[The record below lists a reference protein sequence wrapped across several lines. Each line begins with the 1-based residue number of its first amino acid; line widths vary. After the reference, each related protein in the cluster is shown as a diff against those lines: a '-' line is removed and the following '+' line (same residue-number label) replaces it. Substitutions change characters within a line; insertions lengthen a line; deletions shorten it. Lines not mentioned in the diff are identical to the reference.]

1 MPSSRTVSGRRRAG
15 GPPRPSRT
23 RDRPSERA
31 AISMT
36 AMRLHK
42 SAIRSAL
49 VVTIVLSLATG
60 AYFAFSDGVLSRLI
74 DQETKI
80 KIPHKDHVAELRAQ
94 VDRMSGQFLDNKQA
108 EQQLAALLGAQV
120 DRIGQLERNISTLS
134 DLFRSDTI
142 KPERITPP
150 NTVNFIA
157 LSDHETLS
165 QSRELPAKARVKQH
179 RVHRVAHQRALRRH
193 RIAAAAHTA
202 RPASAVEMRPQS
214 SQLTSATT
222 KALGI
227 ADQ

>member
-1 MPSSRTVSGRRRAG
+1 MPSSRAVSSRRRAG

-23 RDRPSERA
+23 RDRTSERE
-31 AISMT
+31 AISTT

-49 VVTIVLSLATG
+49 VITIILSLATG
-60 AYFAFSDGVLSRLI
+60 AYFAFSDDVRSRLI

-120 DRIGQLERNISTLS
+120 DRIGQLERNISALS
-134 DLFRSDTI
+134 DLFRTDTI
-142 KPERITPP
+142 KPERINPP
-150 NTVNFIA
+150 NTLNFVA
-157 LSDHETLS
+157 SSEHS

-214 SQLTSATT
+214 SHLTDATT